1 MKLTDRWT
9 PGNAPSL
16 SFEFF
21 PARTEKARTNQLF
34 AMGKAVEVQ
43 PDFVSVTFGAGGSTR
58 QGSRLLVEALQ
69 DRSLEVLAYFS
80 CYGLGPRDILGALG
94 DYRELGVDNVLA
106 VRGDIPRDDPG
117 FAPHPDALPHAS
129 DLLSFMGQ
137 HFDFCVG
144 AAGYP
149 EGHVEAES
157 LERDLDFLKLKV
169 ERGARF
175 VITNYT
181 YDNRHYFDFVERA
194 RAAGIQVPIVPGVMP
209 IFSVKM
215 MRNLARLC
223 GASIPAELDAG
234 LAALPDNPKEVLDF
248 GVEYAIRACAELLD
262 AGVPGL
268 HFYTMNRM
276 KGPARIVA
284 ALRGDGLL

>member
-1 MKLTDRWT
+1 MELTDRWAAGGPPT
-9 PGNAPSL
+9 L

-21 PARTEKARTNQLF
+21 PARTDKARANQQI
-34 AMGKAVEVQ
+34 AIGKAVEVG

-58 QGSRLLVEALQ
+58 EGSRKLVETLQ
-69 DRSLEVLAYFS
+69 GRGLEVLAYFS
-80 CYGLGPRDILGALG
+80 CYGLGPQDILGALG
-94 DYRELGVDNVLA
+94 DYREMGIGNVLA
-106 VRGDIPRDDPG
+106 VRGDIPRDDPE
-117 FAPHPDALPHAS
+117 FTPHPEALPHAS
-129 DLLSFMGQ
+129 DLLAFIGE

-149 EGHVEAES
+149 EGHVDAES
-157 LERDLDFLKLKV
+157 KERDLDFLKLKV

-194 RAAGIQVPIVPGVMP
+194 RAGGIDVPIVPGVMP

-234 LAALPDNPKEVLDF
+234 LKALPDNPKEVLAF
-248 GVEYAIRACAELLD
+248 GIEYATRSCAELLA

-276 KGPARIVA
+276 KAPARIVA
-284 ALRGDGLL
+284 NLRADRLL